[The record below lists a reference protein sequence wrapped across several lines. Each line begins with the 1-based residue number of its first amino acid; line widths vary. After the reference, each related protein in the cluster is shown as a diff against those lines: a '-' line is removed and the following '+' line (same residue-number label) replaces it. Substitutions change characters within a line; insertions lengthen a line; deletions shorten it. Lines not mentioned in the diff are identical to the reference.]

1 VKIIIRSVSK
11 SLFKKQ
17 VESKSVNQA
26 NRDDNNK
33 KFLRY
38 IAIESADDNFWNTII
53 STDLRS

>member
-1 VKIIIRSVSK
+1 VKIFIRSVRK
-11 SLFKKQ
+11 SLFKTQ
-17 VESKSVNQA
+17 VESKSVHQA